1 MASSPPALPRRPES
15 LTIATGVMTAL
26 CSGLGPGASC
36 RLSPV
41 PESVVVVVG
50 TGPSPPR
57 ALCAP
62 QDTGVVDGEAIE
74 GWSRQ
79 PS

>member
-1 MASSPPALPRRPES
+1 MKALPRRPES

-26 CSGLGPGASC
+26 YSGLGPGASC

-41 PESVVVVVG
+41 PESIVVIVD
-50 TGPSPPR
+50 TGPSPSR

-62 QDTGVVDGEAIE
+62 QDAGVVNGEAIE
-74 GWSRQ
+74 GWRRQ
-79 PS
+79 PG